1 MYLLASKATSSVQFL
16 HELSIGMEGP
26 GTLKILEF

>member
-1 MYLLASKATSSVQFL
+1 MLASKATSSIQFL

-26 GTLKILEF
+26 GAPKILEF